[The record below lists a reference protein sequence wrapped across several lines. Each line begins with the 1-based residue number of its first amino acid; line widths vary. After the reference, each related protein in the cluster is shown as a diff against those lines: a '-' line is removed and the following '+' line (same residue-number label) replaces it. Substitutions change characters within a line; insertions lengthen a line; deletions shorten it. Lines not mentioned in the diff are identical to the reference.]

1 MARPVKQGLDYF
13 PLDVDFFA
21 DEKIEAISGEFGI
34 KGELTVVKLLCAI
47 YRNGYFVLWCD
58 LMKMKLLKRLPGV
71 NAELLEQIV
80 RRLVRWGFFDKAL
93 FDSANVLTS
102 SGIQKRFA
110 EATARRH
117 VIENRPHWLLDSR
130 SKANEIAQD
139 FDNDDINGVN
149 AYINPRSTGINECIS
164 TQSKVK
170 ESKVNINNAEELTP
184 REAEGFSAA
193 AAATAESA
201 EMDSAGGK
209 YPAAFVKAL
218 DAIGARFKTDGRCY
232 ARMLESLLRAIQS
245 ERSDGLQMVY
255 DALKRLDSAE
265 AVKSGKVRLSITG
278 FLKPETFLRLLNG
291 DYDVDYSDR
300 PGLGL
305 PLSTPRKRQ
314 TTKAITPP
322 QAPGSIED
330 IY

>member
-13 PLDVDFFA
+13 PLDVDFFE
-21 DEKIEAISGEFGI
+21 DEKLEAISGEFGI
-34 KGELTVVKLLCAI
+34 KGELTAIKLLCAI
-47 YRNGYFVLWCD
+47 YRNGYFVVWCD
-58 LMKMKLLKRLPGV
+58 LLKMKLLKRLPGV
-71 NAELLEQIV
+71 SAELIDQIV
-80 RRLVRWGFFDKAL
+80 GRLVRWGFFDKAL
-93 FDSANVLTS
+93 FDSANILTS
-102 SGIQKRFA
+102 TGIQKRFV

-117 VIENRPHWLLDSR
+117 VRDSRPHWLLDSG

-139 FDNDDINGVN
+139 SVNDDTNGVN
-149 AYINPRSTGINECIS
+149 AYNNPRSTGINAYINP
-164 TQSKVK
+164 QSKVK
-170 ESKVNINNAEELTP
+170 ESKLKINNAVEVTP

-193 AAATAESA
+193 ATAESA
-201 EMDSAGGK
+201 EMDSVGGK
-209 YPAAFVKAL
+209 YPAAFVEAL
-218 DAIGARFKTDGRCY
+218 DAIGAKFQTDGRCY
-232 ARMLESLLRAIQS
+232 ARMLDALLRAIQS
-245 ERSDGLQMVY
+245 EHSDGLQMVY
-255 DALKRLDSAE
+255 DALKRLDSAA